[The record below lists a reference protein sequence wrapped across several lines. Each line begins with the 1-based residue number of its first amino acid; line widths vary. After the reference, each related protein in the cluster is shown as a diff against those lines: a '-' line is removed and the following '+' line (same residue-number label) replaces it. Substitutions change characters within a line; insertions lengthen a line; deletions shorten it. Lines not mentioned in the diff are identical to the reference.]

1 MKINN
6 ILFTII
12 LILVLLAISISYTEI
27 RIKSVLKQQ
36 NSIAIDVIGLN
47 SKLSIIEKSLHGG
60 EFSNKHYF
68 TYLVKDLTEKLRKYP
83 KRTYLYYYLFVYS
96 NNQEIKDYMSSH
108 KSVYRELLTRMIN
121 KIKFS
126 ELSFQEYDLL
136 INLLQTYSELDKE
149 FSDNNSSK
157 LTALKEMYKQRIDR

>member
-1 MKINN
+1 
-6 ILFTII
+6 
-12 LILVLLAISISYTEI
+12 
-27 RIKSVLKQQ
+27 
-36 NSIAIDVIGLN
+36 
-47 SKLSIIEKSLHGG
+47 
-60 EFSNKHYF
+60 
-68 TYLVKDLTEKLRKYP
+68 
-83 KRTYLYYYLFVYS
+83 
-96 NNQEIKDYMSSH
+96 MSSH